1 MSQVLHNLR
10 YRRYSRQ
17 FRVPVNTS
25 RGPSATREGLIVS
38 LYDSLGNQAD
48 AEIAPWEGFGCESL
62 DEAENVLST
71 LVAQPFPASEKTP
84 LLASL
89 KALPCTQHAL
99 SAAFF
104 LLGNPEARH
113 APEPPATAICRLI
126 LRNPASSPKAITETL
141 LADREHRSFKIKIGL
156 APLPDEIV
164 FCKKILSRC
173 AELRPDARIRFD
185 ANGAWQS
192 PEALAA
198 LAPLYAFPQLEF
210 IEQPLAAT
218 PENNA
223 AVYALPPALA
233 AKTALDE
240 SLREPWEMP
249 EDTNVVAVIKPLL
262 IGDFPRLRNWL
273 LKTQHA
279 PRFVISSVFETEC
292 GRTLLRELCRATRD
306 NPRALAAGIATT
318 EAFDD

>member
-1 MSQVLHNLR
+1 MSQVLHTLR

-38 LYDSLGNQAD
+38 LSDNLGNQAD

-62 DEAENVLST
+62 DEAESVLNT
-71 LVAQPFPASEKTP
+71 LAAHPFPANEIVALYT
-84 LLASL
+84 SL
-89 KALPCTQHAL
+89 KTLPCTQHAL

-126 LRNPASSPKAITETL
+126 LRDAASSPEAVAETL
-141 LADREHRSFKIKIGL
+141 LNDREYHSFKIKIGL
-156 APLPDEIV
+156 APLPDEIE
-164 FCKKILSRC
+164 FCKKILSRG
-173 AELRPDARIRFD
+173 AEIRPDARIRFD
-185 ANGAWQS
+185 ANGAWRS
-192 PEALAA
+192 PEALDA

-210 IEQPLAAT
+210 IEQPLAAS
-218 PENNA
+218 PENDD
-223 AVYALPPALA
+223 AVYALPPERA

-249 EDTNVVAVIKPLL
+249 ENTNVIAVVKPLL

-273 LKTQHA
+273 RRTQHA

-292 GRTLLRELCRATRD
+292 GRALLRELCLATRN

-318 EAFDD
+318 AAFED

>member
-1 MSQVLHNLR
+1 MDTILHNLR
-10 YRRYSRQ
+10 YRRYSRR

-25 RGPSATREGLIVS
+25 RGPATTREGLTVS
-38 LYDSLGNQAD
+38 LSDNLGNQAN

-62 DEAENVLST
+62 DDAENALKT
-71 LVAQPFPASEKTP
+71 LAASPFPASEKTTI
-84 LLASL
+84 LASL

-104 LLGNPEARH
+104 LSENPEARH
-113 APEPPATAICRLI
+113 APEPPDTAICRLL
-126 LRNPASSPKAITETL
+126 LRNAASTPEALAATL
-141 LADREHRSFKIKIGL
+141 LADRRHRSFKIKIGL
-156 APLPDEIV
+156 APLPDEIN

-185 ANGAWQS
+185 ANGAWQT

-198 LAPLYAFPQLEF
+198 LAPLYDFAQLEF
-210 IEQPLAAT
+210 IEQPLSAT
-218 PENNA
+218 PENDA
-223 AVYALPPALA
+223 AVYALPPERA

-240 SLREPWEMP
+240 SLREPWKMP
-249 EDTNVVAVIKPLL
+249 AGTNVVAVVKPLL

-273 LKTQHA
+273 QETQNA

-292 GRTLLRELCRATRD
+292 GRSLLRELCRATRN
-306 NPRALAAGIATT
+306 NPRALAAGIATNN
-318 EAFDD
+318 AFED